1 MNTIRETIVNSGNIF
16 FKNLLFFLPD
26 YLQSATVT
34 LIHHT
39 LFPIIIFTFFFIL
52 KPCSPLKPLFFV
64 IALIGYIMF
73 ILFNRCIVTDI
84 EYSLC
89 KEKNPLLHFI
99 DSFYPET
106 ENESKIASKISL
118 SLITLFF
125 GCHILYDMK
134 WFNTL
139 ISL

>member
-1 MNTIRETIVNSGNIF
+1 MNVIGEKIVNGGDMF
-16 FKNLLFFLPD
+16 FKKLLFFLPD

-39 LFPIIIFTFFFIL
+39 LFPILIFTFFFIL
-52 KPCSPLKPLFFV
+52 KPGSLLKPLFFI

-73 ILFNRCIVTDI
+73 ITFDRCIISDI

-89 KEKNPLLHFI
+89 KEKNPLLQII
-99 DSFYPET
+99 DGFYPET
-106 ENESKIASKISL
+106 ENESKIASKMSL
-118 SLITLFF
+118 SLISIFF

-134 WFNTL
+134 WFNT
-139 ISL
+139 ITSI